1 MSNRDNKSAREER
14 LAANLRVAELVKV
27 VRFDAQTMT
36 IDAQPLVQTNIDG
49 VMANQPQLTGVP
61 VAALSMGDFTIR
73 PWYKKGDIGLIVIC
87 DKDIDAALDGKIAEP
102 PTDRNHDITDAIF
115 VGGIAKGGKAP
126 SGLPSNALVLAAGGT
141 YIAVKPDGIEINGT
155 LKLNGVDMGNH
166 THVAPAE
173 GGETGGPQ

>member
-87 DKDIDAALDGKIAEP
+87 DKDIDAALDGKVRLRRAVEL
-102 PTDRNHDITDAIF
+102 
-115 VGGIAKGGKAP
+115 
-126 SGLPSNALVLAAGGT
+126 GL
-141 YIAVKPDGIEINGT
+141 
-155 LKLNGVDMGNH
+155 
-166 THVAPAE
+166 
-173 GGETGGPQ
+173 

>member
-1 MSNRDNKSAREER
+1 MSNRDNKSAREEK
-14 LAANLRVAELVKV
+14 LAGNLRVAELVKV

-61 VAALSMGDFTIR
+61 VVALSMGDFTIR
-73 PWYKKGDIGLIVIC
+73 PWYQKGDVGLIVIC
-87 DKDIDAALDGKIAEP
+87 DKDIDTALDGEIAEP
-102 PTDRNHDITDAIF
+102 ATSRNHDISDAVFI
-115 VGGIAKGGKAP
+115 GGIAKGGKAP
-126 SGLPSNALVLAAGGT
+126 SGLPSGALVLAAGST
-141 YIAVKPDGIEINGT
+141 YIAIKPDGVEISGV
-155 LKLNGVDMGNH
+155 LKLNGVDMGSH

>member
-73 PWYKKGDIGLIVIC
+73 PWYQKGDVGLIVIC
-87 DKDIDAALDGKIAEP
+87 DKDIDTALDGEIAEP
-102 PTDRNHDITDAIF
+102 ATDRNHDITDAIF
-115 VGGIAKGGKAP
+115 VGGIAKGGKA
-126 SGLPSNALVLAAGGT
+126 PSNALVLAAGGT

>member
-14 LAANLRVAELVKV
+14 LAANLRVAGVVKV

-102 PTDRNHDITDAIF
+102 PTDRNHDITVAIF

-173 GGETGGPQ
+173 GRETGGPQ

>member
-36 IDAQPLVQTNIDG
+36 IDAQPLVQ
-49 VMANQPQLTGVP
+49 

-173 GGETGGPQ
+173 GRETGGPQ

>member
-1 MSNRDNKSAREER
+1 M
-14 LAANLRVAELVKV
+14 
-27 VRFDAQTMT
+27 
-36 IDAQPLVQTNIDG
+36 QTNIDG

-73 PWYKKGDIGLIVIC
+73 PWYQKGDVGLIVIC
-87 DKDIDAALDGKIAEP
+87 DKDIDTALDGEIAEP
-102 PTDRNHDITDAIF
+102 ATDRNHDITDAIF